1 MNRLVTFCA
10 SLLLVCSMSGCCLLG
25 HGGGYGAGYPSYGGA
40 CGSCGGCN
48 SGCGTAPGG
57 YGYPS
62 AMAPGMGQTAF
73 APGMMYPTT
82 AMNPLPTIIH

>member
-1 MNRLVTFCA
+1 
-10 SLLLVCSMSGCCLLG
+10 MSGCCLLG
-25 HGGGYGAGYPSYGGA
+25 HGGGGYGAGYGGGGG

-48 SGCGTAPGG
+48 TGCGTAAPGG

-62 AMAPGMGQTAF
+62 AMAPGMGQTAY